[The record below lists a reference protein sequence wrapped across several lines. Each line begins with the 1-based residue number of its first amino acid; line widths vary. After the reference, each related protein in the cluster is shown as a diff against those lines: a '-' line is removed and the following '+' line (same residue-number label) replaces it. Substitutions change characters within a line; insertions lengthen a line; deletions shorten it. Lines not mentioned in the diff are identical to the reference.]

1 MPGITTYISSSQQ
14 RMSEEHLRRCR
25 QAQRRM
31 YHAPDY
37 TSWVHMVEGGSFIG
51 HVGYPEYPVRF
62 FRTKT
67 HLLGLEGCVYDRN
80 ITTLESDLAAL
91 AERIFQ
97 PDADVARV
105 VRHWILERDGEY
117 LVVMSTL
124 DGKQFIAFTDPLGRL
139 PVYYQV
145 SEKDLLLAR
154 ECKFIVALR
163 GMPAFDKIGWA
174 EYLWLGYPLGRRTL
188 FEGIE
193 RAHSG
198 MLLQASVEENKLRTS
213 ITDLY
218 VCSFEDKD
226 NSGQSIDDNAADL
239 VEEFLAAVKRRGVPE
254 KASQNVVSLS
264 GGQDSRAVAAAM
276 KRCGHSCVA
285 ETLLFADRSNQRD
298 THIAAGIAESLS
310 IPWHLVHLG
319 DVGHIEEEQLVW
331 MKDGLNPASMA
342 FILEFLQGITNRWGR
357 GAVCMTGDGGDK
369 VLPDL
374 RPARLPHSLGGL
386 AQEVSFH
393 HALLPSDCAE
403 AIMGLKPGTLFGE
416 LKELLTTYPE
426 EDLAQKAVHFV
437 IYERGRKWLFEGEDR
452 NRFFLWHTSPF
463 YSLPFFLKAMRMPD
477 EQKRYNTLY
486 SAFQRQLD
494 ASVARIPDA
503 SIGYAVSSP
512 WFSWKLKG
520 RKLVQGL
527 PRSSRAVLRAML
539 RKKANR
545 CFELPNRA
553 RFYLAEAMGDKRG
566 RNSPMNPRLAQTMLQ
581 TATEKQFYNWW
592 TLALLEERWLGEG
605 DAP

>member
-1 MPGITTYISSSQQ
+1 M
-14 RMSEEHLRRCR
+14 H
-25 QAQRRM
+25 
-31 YHAPDY
+31 HAPDY

-51 HVGYPEYPVRF
+51 HVGYPVYPVRF

-67 HLLGLEGCVYDRN
+67 HLLGLEGCIYDRN
-80 ITTLESDLAAL
+80 IATLESDLAAL
-91 AERIFQ
+91 AERIFR
-97 PDADVARV
+97 PDADVACV
-105 VRHWILERDGEY
+105 VRNWILGRDGEY

-145 SEKDLLLAR
+145 GEKDLLFAR

-163 GMPAFDKIGWA
+163 DKPAFDKIGWA
-174 EYLWLGYPLGRRTL
+174 EYLWLGYPLSRRTL
-188 FEGIE
+188 FEGVE
-193 RAHSG
+193 RAHGG
-198 MLLQASVEENKLRTS
+198 MLLQVSVEGNKLRTS
-213 ITDLY
+213 VTDLY
-218 VCSFEDKD
+218 VCNFEDKD
-226 NSGQSIDDNAADL
+226 NSGRSIDDNAADL
-239 VEEFLAAVKRRGVPE
+239 VEEFLAAVRRRGVPE
-254 KASQNVVSLS
+254 KASRNVVSLS

-298 THIAAGIAESLS
+298 TDMAACIAESLG
-310 IPWHLVHLG
+310 IPWHLIHLR
-319 DVGHIEEEQLVW
+319 DVGHTEEEQLVW
-331 MKDGLNPASMA
+331 IKDGLNPASMA
-342 FILEFLQGITNRWGR
+342 FILEFLQRITDRWGR
-357 GAVCMTGDGGDK
+357 SAVYMTGDGGDK
-369 VLPDL
+369 VFPDL
-374 RPARLPHSLGGL
+374 RPVRLPNSLDEL
-386 AQEVSFH
+386 TQEVSFH

-416 LKELLTTYPE
+416 LKALLTTYPE

-463 YSLPFFLKAMRMPD
+463 YSLPFFLKAMRVPD
-477 EQKRYNTLY
+477 EQKPYNTLY

-512 WFSWKLKG
+512 WFSRKLKG
-520 RKLVQGL
+520 RRLVQGL
-527 PRSSRAVLRAML
+527 PKSFRELLRAML

-545 CFELPNRA
+545 CFELPDRA
-553 RFYLAEAMGDKRG
+553 RLYLEKAMEGKLERD
-566 RNSPMNPRLAQTMLQ
+566 PTMNPRLAQTLLQ
-581 TATEKQFYNWW
+581 TATERQFYNWW
-592 TLALLEERWLGEG
+592 TLVLLEERWLGKADE
-605 DAP
+605 P